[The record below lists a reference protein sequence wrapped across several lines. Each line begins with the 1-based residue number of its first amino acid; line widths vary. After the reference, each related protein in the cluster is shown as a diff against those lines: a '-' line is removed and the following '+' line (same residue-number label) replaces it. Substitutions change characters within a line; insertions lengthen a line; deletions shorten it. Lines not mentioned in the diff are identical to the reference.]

1 MKKEYVPIHRIKSGD
16 ISITHYG
23 YQDLVKDPLIFPL
36 KINYVRK
43 YCKSLAF
50 ALFFGVDTNFFTRI
64 VFLTNLRLL
73 LMITLH
79 FFKLGFSK

>member
-50 ALFFGVDTNFFTRI
+50 ALFFGVDTNFFYQNCISYKPQTI
-64 VFLTNLRLL
+64 IDDN
-73 LMITLH
+73 IT
-79 FFKLGFSK
+79 FFQAGFQ